1 MYNNR
6 DDRRRGQW
14 TPILMI
20 LAIWRRTGNRKGKQ
34 PEGAAND
41 NQIAEREFKMIS
53 AHNVTL
59 RLGKKALFEEVN
71 IKLPKATATG

>member
-20 LAIWRRTGNRKGKQ
+20 LAIWRRTENRKVKL
-34 PEGAAND
+34 PEDIADD

-59 RLGKKALFEEVN
+59 RGKH
-71 IKLPKATATG
+71 